1 MDVETASAIALL
13 SDRVESVGD
22 RVDSL
27 HEKVELLGRS
37 LRTEMVGMHGGLR
50 AEMAGMQTGLRAEM
64 AGMQTGLRAEMAGMQ
79 TGLRGELREGLAENR
94 RHSEVLSESLRD
106 DIRILAEGFAT
117 LSARLD
123 SSRR

>member
-64 AGMQTGLRAEMAGMQ
+64 AGMQTGLR
-79 TGLRGELREGLAENR
+79 GELREGLAENR

>member
-1 MDVETASAIALL
+1 MDVETSSAIALL
-13 SDRVESVGD
+13 GDRVESVGD

-27 HEKVELLGRS
+27 HERVELLGRS
-37 LRTEMVGMHGGLR
+37 LRT
-50 AEMAGMQTGLRAEM
+50 
-64 AGMQTGLRAEMAGMQ
+64 EMAGMQ